1 MNEGQGPFFEQFIE
15 DYYAECDE
23 HLGTMRRALLE
34 MEESRYT
41 APDPARVN
49 EIRRSLHTLKG
60 LSAMVGLS
68 SAEQI
73 AHVLEDVL
81 RTAGPSPTRVEP
93 RVIETLF
100 EGARLLEECVAAR
113 RSGVSAP
120 STSALIDQASSLTA
134 RYSES
139 EGTGRSVALV
149 VADGTGER
157 AVPGSSAVY
166 HFEFAP
172 SAETSRR
179 GVGVETVRERLG
191 SIGEI
196 LAAAPRVDDSGA
208 IVFEF
213 RVAVRAGEAPNEQW
227 REDRLTWAREDT
239 AVSPNGR
246 GATAG
251 VTLPSAVQAASVLRV
266 DLARLEDLMR
276 TVGEL
281 VVSRSRLGDTLRRG
295 GAASEPDGSLWE
307 ELQETNTAL
316 ERQLRALRE
325 GVMRI
330 RLIRIGEVFERLRF
344 VIRDI
349 AREAEKEVVV
359 EMSGQDTEVDK
370 AVIDRMLEPLMHIVR
385 NAVSHGLERSD
396 VRRERGKDRAGH
408 LALRANASGD
418 RITITVEDDG
428 GGVDERD
435 VVERAVS
442 LGLVSRQE
450 AEGRGVLD
458 VLCLPGFSTRGE
470 ADLSSGRGVGMAVVR
485 SAIRELGGELSMATE
500 LGRGTGF
507 RIELPLT
514 LMIVDALLVEIGGQ
528 QMAVP
533 QPVLRE
539 IIQVDASE
547 VATLENN
554 AIISYRSRVLP
565 LISLRTLFGFPRVE
579 VSSLYV
585 LVVGNDAQLAGLVVD
600 RICGLREIVV
610 KPIADPLLAV
620 PGVSGATELGD
631 GRISLILDASALV
644 RVANRRPPT
653 RRPETLSLAAG

>member
-1 MNEGQGPFFEQFIE
+1 MNDGQGPFFEQFIE

-34 MEESRYT
+34 IEESRYA

-120 STSALIDQASSLTA
+120 STSALIEQASSLTA

-157 AVPGSSAVY
+157 AVPGSSAIY

-196 LAAAPRVDDSGA
+196 LAAAPRVDDSGS

-227 REDRLTWAREDT
+227 RGDRLTWAREDT
-239 AVSPNGR
+239 ATSPTER

-295 GAASEPDGSLWE
+295 GVEPEGSLWE

-385 NAVSHGLERSD
+385 NAVSHGLERAD
-396 VRRERGKDRAGH
+396 VRRERRKDRAGH
-408 LALRANASGD
+408 LALRASASGD

-435 VVERAVS
+435 VLERAVS

-450 AEGRGVLD
+450 AEARGVLD

-507 RIELPLT
+507 RIDLPLT

-585 LVVGNDAQLAGLVVD
+585 LVVGHDTQLAGLVVD

-610 KPIADPLLAV
+610 KPITDPLLAV

-644 RVANRRPPT
+644 RVANRRAPT
-653 RRPETLSLAAG
+653 RRAETLSLAAG

>member
-1 MNEGQGPFFEQFIE
+1 MNEGRGPFFEQFIE

-34 MEESRYT
+34 LEESRYS
-41 APDPARVN
+41 APDLARVN
-49 EIRRSLHTLKG
+49 EVRRSLHTLKG
-60 LSAMVGLS
+60 LSAMVGLG

-81 RTAGPSPTRVEP
+81 RTAGPSPTQVEP

-113 RSGVSAP
+113 RSGAPAP
-120 STSALIDQASSLTA
+120 STSALIEQASSLTA

-139 EGTGRSVALV
+139 DGTARSVALV
-149 VADGTGER
+149 VAEDPGER
-157 AVPGSSAVY
+157 VFPESSAVY
-166 HFEFAP
+166 RFEFAP
-172 SAETSRR
+172 SAESSRR
-179 GVGVETVRERLG
+179 GVGVETVRERLL

-213 RVAVRAGEAPNEQW
+213 RVAVRAGEGPNEQW

-239 AVSPNGR
+239 AITPNGR
-246 GATAG
+246 GATGG
-251 VTLPSAVQAASVLRV
+251 VTLPPTVQAASVLRV
-266 DLARLEDLMR
+266 DLGRLEDLMR

-281 VVSRSRLGDTLRRG
+281 VVSRSRLGDALRRS
-295 GAASEPDGSLWE
+295 GAETDGSLWE

-385 NAVSHGLERSD
+385 NAVVHGIERSD

-408 LALRANASGD
+408 LALRASASGD

-435 VVERAVS
+435 VVERVVS

-450 AEGRGVLD
+450 AEARGALD

-485 SAIRELGGELSMATE
+485 SAIQELGGELSMATE

-565 LISLRTLFGFPRVE
+565 LISLRRLFGFPSVE
-579 VSSLYV
+579 ASSLYV

-610 KPIADPLLAV
+610 KPITDPLLAV

-644 RVANRRPPT
+644 RVAHRRPPT

>member
-34 MEESRYT
+34 LEESRYT

-100 EGARLLEECVAAR
+100 EGARLLEGCVTAR
-113 RSGVSAP
+113 RSGASAP
-120 STSALIDQASSLTA
+120 STAALIEQASSLTA
-134 RYSES
+134 RYRES
-139 EGTGRSVALV
+139 AETARSVALV
-149 VADGTGER
+149 VAEDPGDR
-157 AVPGSSAVY
+157 AFPESSAVY
-166 HFEFAP
+166 RFEFAP
-172 SAETSRR
+172 SADTSRR
-179 GVGVETVRERLG
+179 GVGVETVRERLA

-239 AVSPNGR
+239 AISPNGR

-251 VTLPSAVQAASVLRV
+251 VMLPSAVQAASVLRV

-295 GAASEPDGSLWE
+295 GAETDGSIWE

-385 NAVSHGLERSD
+385 NAVSHGIERSD

-408 LALRANASGD
+408 LALRASASGD

-428 GGVDERD
+428 GGVDECD
-435 VVERAVS
+435 VLERAVS

-450 AEGRGVLD
+450 AEARGVLD

-585 LVVGNDAQLAGLVVD
+585 LVVGHDTQLAGLVVD

-610 KPIADPLLAV
+610 KPITDPLLAV

-653 RRPETLSLAAG
+653 RRSETLSLAAG